1 MTEQTQARI
10 RLHNFIEDIERSID
24 TPIDLKGMEVKS
36 IMIGAMG
43 GSAISS
49 NIVVSCCAD
58 CAKIPISIIRSP
70 VIPGWVGPD
79 TLTVISTYSGNTDET
94 LEMYKRA
101 KAVKSPIIVITS
113 GGKVEGMAESDG
125 YPILKIPT
133 GYQPRY
139 SSGYM
144 IGYLAAIIAASGYPA
159 FSNNLKSC
167 LDSLRS
173 YRNYMEVQGSLAYL
187 LADKYKDC
195 VPMICTES
203 KFKSIAL
210 RWKSQFNENSKT
222 ICFDSALSELD
233 DFEKAPWANYK
244 GKKLTLILIAGEDDM
259 ADDSLLKRAANNLEK
274 MGFPFDL
281 IAVGGNTREERLFRA
296 WILGDYVTVYM
307 AEHYG
312 IDPEIT
318 TVITELKKRI
328 RGEIR
333 VRIIQSASR
342 RRDGQIGA

>member
-1 MTEQTQARI
+1 MEQTQARM
-10 RLHNFIEDIERSID
+10 RLHSFIDDIEKSID
-24 TPIDLKGMEVKS
+24 TKIDLKGAKVKS

-49 NIVVSCCAD
+49 NIVVSCCSNNTA
-58 CAKIPISIIRSP
+58 IPVYIIRSP
-70 VIPGWVGPD
+70 TIPKSVGPE

-94 LEMYKRA
+94 LEMYKSA
-101 KAVKSPIIVITS
+101 KAAGSPIIVITS

-125 YPILKIPT
+125 YTVLKVPT

-144 IGYLAAIIAASGYPA
+144 IGYLAAIISAAGYTM
-159 FSNNLKSC
+159 FSNNLKAC
-167 LDSLRS
+167 LGSLKA

-195 VPMICTES
+195 VPVICTES
-203 KFKSIAL
+203 KFKCIAL

-233 DFEKAPWANYK
+233 SFELKPWTNYK
-244 GKKLTLILIAGEDDM
+244 GKKLRLILIAGESDM
-259 ADDSLLKRAANNLEK
+259 ADGSLLKRAANNIESI
-274 MGFPFDL
+274 GFPFDL
-281 IAVGGNTREERLFRA
+281 IAVGGTTKEETLFRA

-307 AEHYG
+307 AEHFG

-318 TVITELKKRI
+318 TVISKLKKRI
-328 RGEIR
+328 RGEE
-333 VRIIQSASR
+333 
-342 RRDGQIGA
+342 

>member
-1 MTEQTQARI
+1 MEQTQARV
-10 RLHNFIEDIERSID
+10 RLHSFIDDIEKSID
-24 TPIDLKGMEVKS
+24 TMIDLKGMRVKS

-49 NIVVSCCAD
+49 NIVVSCCAGNT
-58 CAKIPISIIRSP
+58 AIPIFIIRSP
-70 VIPGWVGPD
+70 LIPGSVGPD
-79 TLTVISTYSGNTDET
+79 TLTIISTYSGNTDET
-94 LEMYKRA
+94 LEMYERA
-101 KAVKSPIIVITS
+101 KAAGSPIIVITS
-113 GGKVEGMAESDG
+113 GGKIVDKAKADG
-125 YPILKIPT
+125 YPILKVPE

-144 IGYLAAIIAASGYPA
+144 IGYLAAIISAAGYTT

-167 LDSLRS
+167 LDSLKA

-195 VPMICTES
+195 VPVICTES
-203 KFKSIAL
+203 KFKCIAL

-233 DFEKAPWANYK
+233 NFELQPWTNYK
-244 GKKLTLILIAGEDDM
+244 GKKLRLILIAGESDM
-259 ADDSLLKRAANNLEK
+259 ADGSLLKRAANNLESI
-274 MGFPFDL
+274 GFPFDL
-281 IAVGGNTREERLFRA
+281 IAVGGTTKEETLFRA

-307 AEHYG
+307 AEHFG

-318 TVITELKKRI
+318 TVISKLKKRI
-328 RGEIR
+328 RGVE
-333 VRIIQSASR
+333 
-342 RRDGQIGA
+342 